1 MLFFRKLIKLPSQ
14 LIEMRYHHANLHL
27 MKPDFARIQPSLFR
41 IHSAFVRYTVFYL
54 QVPNDKDFPIPDE
67 ETQATDNE
75 PTTRI
80 MEKEQV
86 PNDKDFPIP
95 DEETQA
101 TDNELYTSSDPN
113 FWDYVRQKDITKNS
127 GIEPNDFHSFIVK
140 ELLDNAADFQ
150 ERNHIDGIIIV
161 HTTRNNDL
169 FQISVKN
176 SNPDNIPVFTN
187 LIETFNFKRA
197 YSEQK

>member
-27 MKPDFARIQPSLFR
+27 IKPDFARIQPSLFR

-101 TDNELYTSSDPN
+101 TDNERYLLLQTQIFGIMFDRRILQKIQVLNQMIFIRSSQ
-113 FWDYVRQKDITKNS
+113 RES
-127 GIEPNDFHSFIVK
+127 
-140 ELLDNAADFQ
+140 
-150 ERNHIDGIIIV
+150 
-161 HTTRNNDL
+161 
-169 FQISVKN
+169 
-176 SNPDNIPVFTN
+176 
-187 LIETFNFKRA
+187 
-197 YSEQK
+197 